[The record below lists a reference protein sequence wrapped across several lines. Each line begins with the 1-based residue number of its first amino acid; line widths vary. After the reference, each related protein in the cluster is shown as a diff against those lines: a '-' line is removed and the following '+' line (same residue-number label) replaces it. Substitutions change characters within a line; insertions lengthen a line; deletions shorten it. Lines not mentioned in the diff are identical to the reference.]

1 MIGYGPDIGEL
12 RLRTAD
18 FIARLFAGANPAE
31 MPFERP
37 THFEMA
43 INNKVAHSIG
53 ITIPPSVYVRADEV
67 IE

>member
-1 MIGYGPDIGEL
+1 MRMAVL
-12 RLRTAD
+12 L
-18 FIARLFAGANPAE
+18 LFLVLA
-31 MPFERP
+31 PFERP
-37 THFEMA
+37 THFKMA